1 MAGSQAA
8 SCSSPTRTM
17 SDVMKTYQ
25 HYINSAWVEP
35 ASDQYFDTDNPYTG
49 EVWAQIAKGN
59 TEDVARAVAAAKAAF
74 ETGPWAEM
82 RPTARGKLLV
92 KLAEIIEREAERLG
106 ELEVRDNGK
115 LIAEMGT
122 QTRYLAEWYR
132 YYGGLSD
139 KVEGAVLPSDRPGIF
154 NYTKHEPLGV
164 VAMITPW
171 NSPLLLLAW
180 KLAPALAAGNTAVV
194 KPSEFTSASTLEF
207 MELVKEAGFPDG
219 VVNCV
224 TGFGLDTGVPLVEHP
239 DVAKVAFTG
248 SDLAGQKIYEAAA
261 KKIMPVTLELGGK
274 SPNIVFEDA
283 DFEAAVMGAISG
295 IFAATGQTC
304 IAGSRLL
311 VQRSIHDSFVKR
323 LVEVAGEA
331 KIGDPMSMDTHV
343 GPVTTPPQ
351 YKKILHYINV
361 AREDGATCVLGG
373 KPYTGDGAKGDR
385 FVEPTIFTGVSNEM
399 RIAQEEVFGPILS
412 VIPFDTEED
421 AIRIGNDILF
431 GLAAGVWTSDIGRA
445 FRMADKLKAGTVW
458 VNTYRAVSFM
468 TPFGGFKRSGQGRE
482 SGQEAIK
489 EFMQVKSVWIAQ
501 QTTAANPF
509 IMR

>member
-1 MAGSQAA
+1 METYNHFINGSW
-8 SCSSPTRTM
+8 T
-17 SDVMKTYQ
+17 
-25 HYINSAWVEP
+25 EP
-35 ASDQYFDTDNPYTG
+35 STGQYFETENPYTG
-49 EVWAQIAKGN
+49 EIWAK
-59 TEDVARAVAAAKAAF
+59 VARGNIDDVDRAVRAAKAAYDS
-74 ETGPWAEM
+74 GDWCDM
-82 RPTARGKLLV
+82 RPTQRGKLLV
-92 KLAEIIEREAERLG
+92 QLAEKIERDSNRLG

-115 LIAEMGT
+115 LIAEMAA
-122 QTRYLAEWYR
+122 QTKYLAEWYR
-132 YYGGLSD
+132 YYGGLAD

-154 NYTKHEPLGV
+154 NFTKYEPLGV
-164 VAMITPW
+164 VGMITAW

-194 KPSEFTSASTLEF
+194 KPSEYTSASSLEF
-207 MELVKEAGFPDG
+207 MDLVKEAGFPDG
-219 VVNCV
+219 VVNCI
-224 TGFGLDTGVPLVEHP
+224 TGYGLEVGAPMVDHP

-248 SDLAGQKIYEAAA
+248 SDLAGQKIYESAA

-311 VQRSIHDSFVKR
+311 VQSSIHDEFVKR

-331 KIGDPMSMDTHV
+331 KIGDPMSTETHV
-343 GPVTTPPQ
+343 GPVTTKPQ
-351 YKKILHYINV
+351 YEKILHYINV
-361 AREDGATCVLGG
+361 AKEDGATCVLGG
-373 KPYTGDGAKGDR
+373 RPYTGEGARGDR
-385 FVEPTIFTGVSNEM
+385 FVEPTIFTNVSNEM

-412 VIPFDTEED
+412 VIPFDSEEE
-421 AIRIGNDILF
+421 AIQLGNDIVF

-445 FRMADKLKAGTVW
+445 LRMAEKLKAGTVW
-458 VNTYRAVSFM
+458 INTYRAVSFM

-482 SGQEAIK
+482 SGQESIK

-509 IMR
+509 VMR